1 MVTLAQILD
10 DIIDKNRNST
20 TGALDNNKRTRAI
33 NRTLDDLQ
41 DYADWDFTRRTKEFD
56 LIDGVNEYSLE
67 DYLGLT
73 CQDVDGST
81 AVLDFKNPYQLR
93 KRENS
98 HNPWAFR
105 DIKDVQLD
113 IRNNKSVNEYGIS
126 QDLLIVNFPKQTSV
140 QVHDC
145 DSLTANGTWTA
156 SGDAT
161 NLTLDEVDFREGDG
175 SLNFDVSAGTSLV
188 ISNTTLSPTF
198 DLTDFEN
205 VSYFTVKV
213 YLPTITSFSSIAL
226 RWGTDLTANYWNK
239 SETVPAGNQTLI
251 AGWNIFAFKWAD
263 ADKTG
268 SPDVSALDSLRVT
281 ITYSASTTDTDF
293 RVDDIRVGKRL
304 EMELEYYSLAMC
316 QDTAGDYQIRFNS
329 DDVTQT
335 DTLLGS
341 TTAKLT
347 VVQGAVADLFEIIG
361 GKSERDRTDSFK
373 KYEMKKMDLLKKAGH
388 RLVRASRVL
397 NFQRR

>member
-226 RWGTDLTANYWNK
+226 RWGTDLTANYW
-239 SETVPAGNQTLI
+239 
-251 AGWNIFAFKWAD
+251 
-263 ADKTG
+263 
-268 SPDVSALDSLRVT
+268 
-281 ITYSASTTDTDF
+281 
-293 RVDDIRVGKRL
+293 
-304 EMELEYYSLAMC
+304 
-316 QDTAGDYQIRFNS
+316 
-329 DDVTQT
+329 
-335 DTLLGS
+335 
-341 TTAKLT
+341 
-347 VVQGAVADLFEIIG
+347 
-361 GKSERDRTDSFK
+361 
-373 KYEMKKMDLLKKAGH
+373 
-388 RLVRASRVL
+388 
-397 NFQRR
+397 